1 MEVFLLLLADSGDY
15 LGQLSLLVAMVA
27 QMLASP
33 YCQQSVVL
41 VVDVAGQAVAD
52 YFGQVVASYRLANL
66 HCCWLAYGLLDA
78 TYTVAWSHEAR
89 SVLLVEGLFFMLTV
103 AFV

>member
-15 LGQLSLLVAMVA
+15 LGQLGLLVAMVA

-66 HCCWLAYGLLDA
+66 HCWLTYGLLDA
-78 TYTVAWSHEAR
+78 TYTVAWSHEVR